1 MTVTTTTHTIVRGD
15 EAERVADGPTSTIT
29 LLADREHTNGATSIN
44 RAYLAAGSP
53 GAPAHRHDHATET
66 IFVIAGSLDVL
77 IDDEVHTLAAGDLV
91 FIAAG
96 TTHAFAPTPGLEAD
110 TLSIYTPGQER
121 FPYYRML
128 EQLHRGEITLADL
141 QATSDRFDNRYV
153 DSAVWRESRA

>member
-1 MTVTTTTHTIVRGD
+1 MTTTITHTIVRGD
-15 EAERVADGPTSTIT
+15 EAEQVVDGPTSTIT
-29 LLADREHTNGATSIN
+29 LLADREHTNGTTSIN

-77 IDDEVHTLAAGDLV
+77 IDDEVHTLAAGDLA

-96 TTHAFAPTPGLEAD
+96 TTHAFAPTAGREAD
-110 TLSIYTPGQER
+110 MLAIYTPGQER

-153 DSAVWRESRA
+153 DSAAWRASRA

>member
-1 MTVTTTTHTIVRGD
+1 MTTTITHTIVRAD
-15 EAERVADGPTSTIT
+15 DAEVVADGPTSTIT

-77 IDDEVHTLAAGDLV
+77 IDDEVHTLGAGDLV

-96 TTHAFAPTPGLEAD
+96 TAHAFAPTPGHEAD
-110 TLSIYTPGQER
+110 MLAVYTPGQER
-121 FPYYRML
+121 FAYYRML
-128 EQLHRGEITLADL
+128 EQLHHGEITLADL

-153 DSAVWRESRA
+153 DSEVWRESRR

>member
-1 MTVTTTTHTIVRGD
+1 MTTTTLTHTIVRGD
-15 EAERVADGPTSTIT
+15 AAERVSDGPTSTIT
-29 LLADREHTNGATSIN
+29 LLADREHTNDATSIN
-44 RAYLAAGSP
+44 RAFLAAGSP

-77 IDDEVHTLAAGDLV
+77 IDDEVHTLTDGDLV

-110 TLSIYTPGQER
+110 TLSFYTPGQGR

-128 EQLHRGEITLADL
+128 EQLHHGEISLADL
-141 QATSDRFDNRYV
+141 QATSDRFDNHYV
-153 DSAVWRESRA
+153 DSAVWRDARA